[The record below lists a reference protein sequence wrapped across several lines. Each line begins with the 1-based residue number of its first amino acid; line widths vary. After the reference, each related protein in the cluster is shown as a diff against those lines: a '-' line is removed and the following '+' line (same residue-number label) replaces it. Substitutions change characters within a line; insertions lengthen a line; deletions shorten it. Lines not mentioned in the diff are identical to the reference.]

1 MGSTYQLKKKK
12 IVVSYFNF
20 SKKLSLTVKN
30 EMTEIKA
37 QNMMILKLS
46 IVKIFMREGQPAQ

>member
-1 MGSTYQLKKKK
+1 MGSTYQLKKKKK

-46 IVKIFMREGQPAQ
+46 IVKIFMREG

>member
-1 MGSTYQLKKKK
+1 MGSTYQLKKK
-12 IVVSYFNF
+12 IVISYFNL

>member
-1 MGSTYQLKKKK
+1 MGSTYQLKKK

-46 IVKIFMREGQPAQ
+46 IVKIFMREG

>member
-1 MGSTYQLKKKK
+1 M
-12 IVVSYFNF
+12 VSYFNF

-46 IVKIFMREGQPAQ
+46 IVKKFM